1 MTDTLSD
8 EMKKEIQT
16 LIDMAKDRVGDV
28 LSDSEIEE
36 VAKSVFEELLMRGE
50 YPQLKADNRNI
61 RIWSEE

>member
-1 MTDTLSD
+1 MTDIQSD
-8 EMKKEIQT
+8 EMKKELQT

-50 YPQLKADNRNI
+50 YSHLEADGKKIKRN
-61 RIWSEE
+61 WE